1 LGGGRK
7 WTKRKRGRYAG
18 QAADIYAWHMQAY
31 MQSIY
36 GRDLPPLP
44 FFSQVSPAF
53 IIE

>member
-1 LGGGRK
+1 MPGKPQTYMHGICMHICRP
-7 WTKRKRGRYAG
+7 
-18 QAADIYAWHMQAY
+18 Y

-36 GRDLPPLP
+36 AGKYAMDLPPLP